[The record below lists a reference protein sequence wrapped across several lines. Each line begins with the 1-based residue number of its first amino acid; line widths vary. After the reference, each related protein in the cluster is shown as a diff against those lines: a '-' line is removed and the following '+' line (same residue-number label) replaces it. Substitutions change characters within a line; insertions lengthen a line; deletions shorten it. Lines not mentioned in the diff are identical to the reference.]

1 MCDSVLII
9 AHGKIVAFDTPE
21 NLEKALQVT
30 NEIELWVESE
40 PAVTSDILSGIEE
53 IQSCEY
59 TEAEPGSR
67 VKLTVN
73 TDHITEVCKAIFY
86 AFASAQRAIL
96 QMTPQKAD
104 LEDIFLELTEDNA
117 DHLAEVSESQ
127 MVVPQ
132 HC

>member
-1 MCDSVLII
+1 M
-9 AHGKIVAFDTPE
+9 KF
-21 NLEKALQVT
+21 
-30 NEIELWVESE
+30 
-40 PAVTSDILSGIEE
+40 
-53 IQSCEY
+53 
-59 TEAEPGSR
+59 
-67 VKLTVN
+67 TVN

-117 DHLAEVSESQ
+117 DQLAEVSESQ